1 MTRKQSYIPY
11 LSKILVVMQMQ
22 SQVWY
27 GLQSSAAKT
36 MKGGKKKKNPVHF
49 IMHYG
54 NDIMMQTY
62 ISRNSVAM
70 HHTDNVN
77 IEP

>member
-27 GLQSSAAKT
+27 TGLQSSAAKT
-36 MKGGKKKKNPVHF
+36 MKGGKKK
-49 IMHYG
+49 I
-54 NDIMMQTY
+54 QCTL
-62 ISRNSVAM
+62 
-70 HHTDNVN
+70 
-77 IEP
+77 

>member
-36 MKGGKKKKNPVHF
+36 MKGGKKK
-49 IMHYG
+49 I
-54 NDIMMQTY
+54 QCTL
-62 ISRNSVAM
+62 
-70 HHTDNVN
+70 
-77 IEP
+77 